1 MSQNKRAEISS
12 KKQLVLIILGY
23 IFFGCF
29 VFPLIK
35 QSGGWMIEAL
45 NFFSFVFAY
54 AFLSPYLANNVG
66 AGQIKKFAAI
76 VSAATLIGLLCRYL
90 LEYGEISN
98 IYNFTIVKVVGY
110 TLLVTI
116 YCSAQYIWRTK
127 GKTDK

>member
-45 NFFSFVFAY
+45 NLFPSFLLMPFSA
-54 AFLSPYLANNVG
+54 
-66 AGQIKKFAAI
+66 
-76 VSAATLIGLLCRYL
+76 LI
-90 LEYGEISN
+90 
-98 IYNFTIVKVVGY
+98 
-110 TLLVTI
+110 
-116 YCSAQYIWRTK
+116 
-127 GKTDK
+127 